1 MMSPQILFYI
11 IELAVKGIVTF
22 FAILLMS
29 RMRSAAWM
37 SLICGFLCSY
47 AATVY
52 KILIELGI
60 FSEGMLKLFG
70 ISVSSLLSLCVPALF
85 FIVGFIILLSKKN

>member
-37 SLICGFLCSY
+37 TLICGFLCSY

-60 FSEGMLKLFG
+60 FSAGSISVFG
-70 ISVSSLLSLCVPALF
+70 IPLSALLSLCVPALF
-85 FIVGFIILLSKKN
+85 FIIGFIILLSKKN

>member
-29 RMRSAAWM
+29 RMHSAAWM
-37 SLICGFLCSY
+37 TIICGFLCSY

-60 FSEGMLKLFG
+60 FSAGGLLIFG
-70 ISVSSLLSLCVPALF
+70 IPLSALLSLSVPALF
-85 FIVGFIILLSKKN
+85 FIIGFIILLSKKN